1 MAVLTTLSGF
11 VYLALEFIY
20 ATGSVVNLN
29 KLKKSIPVVQMV
41 ISLAL
46 TIVALSLLVSKR
58 RDSFDGNSFHVIFL
72 KSFKNQTWLSSF
84 S

>member
-1 MAVLTTLSGF
+1 VAVLTTLSGF

-29 KLKKSIPVVQMV
+29 KLEKSIPVVQMV

-58 RDSFDGNSFHVIFL
+58 RDSL